1 MRQTSGFRQ
10 LRRAAMIAFATGFS
24 SPALAY
30 IDPGTG
36 SMLLQVIGA
45 GVAGAIFYFREL
57 RYKVLSMFS
66 RRRAPTAEDSGEQSA
81 DDSPR

>member
-1 MRQTSGFRQ
+1 MRQKNGFWQ
-10 LRRAAMIAFATGFS
+10 LRQAVALALATGFT
-24 SPALAY
+24 SPAFAY

-45 GVAGAIFYFREL
+45 GIAGAIFYFRDL

-66 RRRAPTAEDSGEQSA
+66 RRPAPDAEESGEQPA
-81 DDSPR
+81 DDPPR

>member
-10 LRRAAMIAFATGFS
+10 LRRAALIALAAGFS
-24 SPALAY
+24 NPAVAY

-66 RRRAPTAEDSGEQSA
+66 RRPAPTAEESGEQAA
-81 DDSPR
+81 DDPPR

>member
-1 MRQTSGFRQ
+1 MRQIRGFQQ
-10 LRRAAMIAFATGFS
+10 LRRAAMIALAAGFS

-45 GVAGAIFYFREL
+45 GIAGAIGYFREL

-66 RRRAPTAEDSGEQSA
+66 SRAAPTAEDSTEHPA
-81 DDSPR
+81 DDPPR